1 MEFRYIF
8 ESKKPKGICP
18 KCEHKEFR
26 FMYDTTTGYRLPQTF
41 GRCERLNNCGYIQLP
56 TKENYPDHF
65 LNSKQGNRS
74 FQTKYKISKPMKS
87 EISEPKTPILYVDNK
102 LVEVTMNREN
112 CNFKNYLYSIFDNDD
127 CNLALS
133 MYHVGTSKTL
143 GTIFWYCDLNGN
155 FRTGKEIA
163 FPQTLYPEIIHRNKT
178 KLPYYLHTKLSQSD
192 GEYKVCLFGE
202 HLLNQYPDKPIAI
215 VESEKSAIICSI
227 AHPELLWLSCGGAN
241 GITDDKMEIL
251 KGRKIILYN
260 DYDSA
265 GREAFAKRAE
275 KNEKKGYKIAMVD
288 YFPHINDKSDYCDKV
303 LEFAIDFKK
312 NARPEP
318 AVNIQNSDLIFHVCQ
333 HFESFELPYDYNNE
347 SELESLT
354 NGFNFKFGT
363 EISSDLYH
371 KILIDNNIQVKT
383 ISIVNNDFADLGSE
397 LPF

>member
-1 MEFRYIF
+1 MKPTDYRYQF
-8 ESKKPKGICP
+8 ETKKTKGVCP
-18 KCEHKEFR
+18 NCKHNEFR

-163 FPQTLYPEIIHRNKT
+163 FPQTLYPEIIHRIKKQTPYYIHT
-178 KLPYYLHTKLSQSD
+178 KLPQTSGD
-192 GEYKVCLFGE
+192 YKVCLFGE
-202 HLLNQYPDKPIAI
+202 HLLTKYPDKNVAI

-227 AHPELLWLSCGGAN
+227 AHPEYIWIACGGAN
-241 GITDDKMEIL
+241 GLTKDKMEIL
-251 KGRKIILYN
+251 KDRKIILYN

-265 GREAFAKRAE
+265 GRDTFQKKADEYKRI
-275 KNEKKGYKIAMVD
+275 GYSLTIAD
-288 YFPHINDKSDYCDKV
+288 YYPDINDKSDYCDRI
-303 LEFAIDFKK
+303 LEFAIDSKQHSIPQQSK
-312 NARPEP
+312 ID
-318 AVNIQNSDLIFHVCQ
+318 NIDLQIIEHYNGY
-333 HFESFELPYDYNNE
+333 ELPYDYTKE
-347 SELESLT
+347 SELISIT
-354 NGFNFKFGT
+354 NGFNFKYST
-363 EISSDLYH
+363 
-371 KILIDNNIQVKT
+371 N
-383 ISIVNNDFADLGSE
+383 ISIETYLKVLISNNVPTRVLPTMLTVFTESDSE
-397 LPF
+397 PPF